1 MDIEQVWK
9 GHMAETSSLPDMQSI
24 AQLKPANQSN
34 PLKKMKKLLVKNM
47 VGVACCI
54 AFYVIIIY
62 FFNFWQ
68 IRVLI
73 GITLL
78 FTLWALATAWQL
90 YRSADD
96 QVSATNLLDELKRN
110 RDALNLW
117 MRIQMRVSVF
127 IYPFSAA
134 GGYLWGGVLGSGK
147 DVAAFMSKPIAAWA
161 LIACIIVLT
170 PLGYLAGKWMFKKTF
185 GKVITQ
191 LDENIASLSADA
203 A

>member
-9 GHMAETSSLPDMQSI
+9 GYIAETSSLPDMQSI
-24 AQLKPANQSN
+24 GQLKPSNQSN
-34 PLKKMKKLLVKNM
+34 PLKKMKKLLAQNM
-47 VGVACCI
+47 VGVALCV
-54 AFYVIIIY
+54 AFYVTIIC

-73 GITLL
+73 VITLI

-90 YRSADD
+90 HRSANDN
-96 QVSATNLLDELKRN
+96 VSATNLLNELKRN
-110 RDALNLW
+110 RDALNSW
-117 MRIQMRVSVF
+117 MRIQMRVAVF

-147 DVAAFMSKPIAAWA
+147 DVSAFMSKPIAGWT
-161 LIACIIVLT
+161 LIACIIVL
-170 PLGYLAGKWMFKKTF
+170 
-185 GKVITQ
+185 TQ

-203 A
+203 T